1 MYLATMAYVYMQLCI
16 CVTIFSTG
24 GKFFKFY
31 GITCSLKPPVLVR
44 SWSSYLSSIYVF
56 GIQFFF
62 LLQEK
67 LFLTAAN
74 VQSTMAQF
82 DSLPDPWVSPSH

>member
-1 MYLATMAYVYMQLCI
+1 MSTCSCAYVLLFLVLAVNFTGLHALSSRPFLCAL
-16 CVTIFSTG
+16 G
-24 GKFFKFY
+24 
-31 GITCSLKPPVLVR
+31 PV
-44 SWSSYLSSIYVF
+44 SYLSSIYVF